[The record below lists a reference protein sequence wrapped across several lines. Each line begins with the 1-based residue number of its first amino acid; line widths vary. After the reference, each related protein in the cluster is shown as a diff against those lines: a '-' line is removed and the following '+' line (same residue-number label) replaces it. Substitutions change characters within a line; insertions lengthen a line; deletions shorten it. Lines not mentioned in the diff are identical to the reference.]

1 VVRTVRLFK
10 KDAFTPK
17 QHETPAAQTS
27 AAH

>member
-1 VVRTVRLFK
+1 VRLFK

-17 QHETPAAQTS
+17 QHETPAAQTI